1 VNQIGITLD
10 LKENGRTKCGSGDRR
25 SRRFAATAV
34 HETGG
39 HPKSISRRDHPAP
52 TVGEKDMLTETPDVD
67 AMTSPGSGTSFF
79 DRLFSRK
86 KSGPMEDGLLEKS
99 YAITSNS
106 ISRIN
111 RILGLSYS
119 GQPRFVVAESGMDA
133 PASTS
138 GDVITLNR
146 RWFREHPNDDGCIV
160 HELVHVVMHCPRMDD
175 SNWWMIEGIADY
187 VRDKLGYTMP
197 WSSPVRGD
205 PRSGYQ
211 ATAHF
216 LLSVEKG
223 FGPDYIREIASTLS
237 DSGDLPRDID
247 SKIRRYVNG

>member
-1 VNQIGITLD
+1 MN
-10 LKENGRTKCGSGDRR
+10 
-25 SRRFAATAV
+25 
-34 HETGG
+34 
-39 HPKSISRRDHPAP
+39 
-52 TVGEKDMLTETPDVD
+52 
-67 AMTSPGSGTSFF
+67 AMTSPDPLTSLFV
-79 DRLFSRK
+79 RLFSRRR
-86 KSGPMEDGLLEKS
+86 SRPVEDGFLEKS
-99 YAITSNS
+99 YTIASNS

-111 RILGLSYS
+111 RILGLNYS
-119 GQPRFVVAESGMDA
+119 GQPRFIVAESGMDA

-146 RWFREHPNDDGCIV
+146 RWFREHPNDDGCVV

-216 LLSVEKG
+216 LLSVEKR

-247 SKIRRYVNG
+247 SKLQYYMDG